1 MARTP
6 SKMLLE
12 ILALLLLQGAWMS
25 HTKIISEVKGGV
37 IPNKPRGFGG
47 SEDFGISRTADT
59 KPRVKRCTCYSY
71 MDRECVY
78 YCHLDIIWV
87 NTPEHTVPYGMSS
100 YQAPQRIRRETIEMS
115 PRCLCVVADADQQC
129 KDFCRSRLALPSRH
143 VHRGAGAG

>member
-1 MARTP
+1 MGFILNMARKL
-6 SKMLLE
+6 SKMILE

-25 HTKIISEVKGGV
+25 QTTIISEVKGGA
-37 IPNKPRGFGG
+37 IPNKPVGFGR
-47 SEDFGISRTADT
+47 SEEMSQTGDV

-87 NTPEHTVPYGMSS
+87 NTPERTVPYGMSN

-129 KDFCRSRLALPSRH
+129 KDFCQSRPAL
-143 VHRGAGAG
+143 VHRGAG